1 MLDVVEVCLVE
12 VEGMVM
18 VVLMVLVVVLHVGLI
33 FLAVHEDEPEMVKVD
48 VWVLLVDFDVQLHD
62 VTVVNLVDVVTAAGI
77 AVTVWKMFNTNA
89 KYNKDSIVEGMNCRS
104 RREQITESNQKRTS
118 SMILSQKKY
127 YSVVDM
133 KDRYYILTSTT
144 PLL

>member
-127 YSVVDM
+127 HSVVDM